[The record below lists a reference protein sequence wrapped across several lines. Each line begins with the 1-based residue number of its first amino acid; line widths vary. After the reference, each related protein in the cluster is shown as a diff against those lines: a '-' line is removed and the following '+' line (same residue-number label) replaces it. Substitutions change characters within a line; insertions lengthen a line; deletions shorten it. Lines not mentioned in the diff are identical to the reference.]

1 MKSKKLGRSELL
13 TWVNKTVESD
23 YIKIEDLSDGVG
35 FCQIIDAFF
44 KNISKEMNSLKL
56 NAINEIE
63 LKQKNLC
70 LLNTL
75 LGKAGCIKHIDPNK
89 LSKGLFSTNLEFLQF
104 LFDFIYK
111 TFGSSLP
118 KKKYRGLKRRIEILK
133 SQNGNKIFKNITKYL
148 PSHLITNEVMLKI
161 EKDKFFNES
170 ESDSD
175 YTNEDELQIYEENNE
190 LQNKLDK
197 YKLFFKLLEDDL
209 IGYVDE
215 NKKLNEEMHDIEE
228 EKDYFLGKLQNINI
242 FCENQNNKSQNIKTK
257 EHCTNIINI
266 ITNVPMIFN
275 NKIMKIKYI

>member
-118 KKKYRGLKRRIEILK
+118 KKKYKGLKRRIEILK

-161 EKDKFFNES
+161 EKDK
-170 ESDSD
+170 
-175 YTNEDELQIYEENNE
+175 
-190 LQNKLDK
+190 
-197 YKLFFKLLEDDL
+197 
-209 IGYVDE
+209 
-215 NKKLNEEMHDIEE
+215 
-228 EKDYFLGKLQNINI
+228 
-242 FCENQNNKSQNIKTK
+242 
-257 EHCTNIINI
+257 
-266 ITNVPMIFN
+266 
-275 NKIMKIKYI
+275 

>member
-118 KKKYRGLKRRIEILK
+118 KKKYRGLKRRIEIIK
-133 SQNGNKIFKNITKYL
+133 NQSGNKVFKNITKYL
-148 PSHLITNEVMLKI
+148 PSHLITNEVILQI
-161 EKDKFFNES
+161 EKDKFFNDDG
-170 ESDSD
+170 SDSELSD
-175 YTNEDELQIYEENNE
+175 NDEMVNYEEDSELQG
-190 LQNKLDK
+190 KLDK
-197 YKLFFKLLEDDL
+197 YKLFFKLLEEDL
-209 IGYVDE
+209 IGYVNE
-215 NKKLNEEMHDIEE
+215 NKKLSDEIHEIEE
-228 EKDYFLGKLQNINI
+228 EKEYYLGKLKNIYT
-242 FCENQNNKSQNIKTK
+242 FCENESKNTQNIKTK
-257 EHCTNIINI
+257 NICTNIINR
-266 ITNVPMIFN
+266 ITSIPDDF
-275 NKIMKIKYI
+275 K

>member
-13 TWVNKTVESD
+13 SWVNKTVESD

-44 KNISKEMNSLKL
+44 KNVSKDMNNLKL
-56 NAINEIE
+56 NAINEAE

-70 LLNTL
+70 LLNSL

-111 TFGSSLP
+111 TFGVNLP
-118 KKKYRGLKRRIEILK
+118 KKKYKGLKRRIEILK
-133 SQNGNKIFKNITKYL
+133 NQHGNKVFKNITRYL

-161 EKDKFFNES
+161 EKDKYFNE
-170 ESDSD
+170 EDSDSD
-175 YTNEDELQIYEENNE
+175 YTDSDEMANFEEDSE

-197 YKLFFKLLEDDL
+197 YKLFFKLLEEDL
-209 IGYVDE
+209 VGDVEE
-215 NKKLNEEMHDIEE
+215 NKKINEEMNDIEE
-228 EKDYFLGKLQNINI
+228 EKDYFLTKLQNINI
-242 FCENQNNKSQNIKTK
+242 FCENERNKSQNLKTK
-257 EHCTNIINI
+257 EFCTNIINI
-266 ITNVPMIFN
+266 ITKVPHDF
-275 NKIMKIKYI
+275 K

>member
-63 LKQKNLC
+63 LKQKNLY

-175 YTNEDELQIYEENNE
+175 YTNEDELEIYEEDTE
-190 LQNKLDK
+190 LQSKLDK
-197 YKLFFKLLEDDL
+197 YKLFFKLLEEDL

-242 FCENQNNKSQNIKTK
+242 FCENEKNKSQNPKTK
-257 EHCTNIINI
+257 EHCENIINI
-266 ITNVPMIFN
+266 ITSVPHDF
-275 NKIMKIKYI
+275 K

>member
-13 TWVNKTVESD
+13 NWVNKTVESD
-23 YIKIEDLSDGVG
+23 YIRIEDLSDGVG

-44 KNISKEMNSLKL
+44 KNVSKDMNSLKL
-56 NAINEIE
+56 NAINEMQ

-70 LLNTL
+70 LLNSL

-89 LSKGLFSTNLEFLQF
+89 LSKGLFSTNLEFLQY

-111 TFGSSLP
+111 TFGGSIP
-118 KKKYRGLKRRIEILK
+118 KKKYKGLKRRIEILK
-133 SQNGNKIFKNITKYL
+133 TQQGPKIFKNITRYL

-170 ESDSD
+170 DSDSD
-175 YTNEDELQIYEENNE
+175 YTNEEDMSDYEEDPELQG
-190 LQNKLDK
+190 KLDK

-242 FCENQNNKSQNIKTK
+242 FCEDEKNKSQNTKTK
-257 EHCTNIINI
+257 EHCTNIQNI
-266 ITNVPMIFN
+266 ITSVPHDF
-275 NKIMKIKYI
+275 K

>member
-63 LKQKNLC
+63 LKQKNLY

-104 LFDFIYK
+104 
-111 TFGSSLP
+111 
-118 KKKYRGLKRRIEILK
+118 
-133 SQNGNKIFKNITKYL
+133 L

-266 ITNVPMIFN
+266 ITNVPHDFQ
-275 NKIMKIKYI
+275 